1 MNNPKRAGDLERIV
15 LEQKKVSACPPNQIM
30 DFLILGQ
37 FKNFPKI
44 LKKKTFICL
53 NLFYKFSKVD
63 TTSDPSGIKYEP
75 RDTVKMISYLSSVY
89 RIGKWDTHLGLAT
102 WDGSSIRTEIYPD
115 TYEGTMFESY

>member
-1 MNNPKRAGDLERIV
+1 MPSV
-15 LEQKKVSACPPNQIM
+15 
-30 DFLILGQ
+30 IL
-37 FKNFPKI
+37 FCKLP
-44 LKKKTFICL
+44 
-53 NLFYKFSKVD
+53 KVD

-115 TYEGTMFESY
+115 TYEGTKFESY

>member
-1 MNNPKRAGDLERIV
+1 MLGE
-15 LEQKKVSACPPNQIM
+15 
-30 DFLILGQ
+30 IL
-37 FKNFPKI
+37 FCK
-44 LKKKTFICL
+44 L
-53 NLFYKFSKVD
+53 SKVD

-115 TYEGTMFESY
+115 TYEGTKFESY